1 VKGLD
6 AQPVARYEKALSAG
20 VPYGEG
26 KHASK
31 VLYTVRPIFFVQV
44 NDGFRVAVGAVL
56 VTQRLQ
62 LLPQGGM
69 VVDFA
74 VENNPDRAVFV
85 AEGLVAGREIDNTK
99 PSHADSNG
107 SGRIDSL
114 VVRSAMDHGGTHPP
128 ESLRLNPRASEL
140 HDPGDAAHL
149 FILLAG

>member
-1 VKGLD
+1 
-6 AQPVARYEKALSAG
+6 LSAG

-26 KHASK
+26 KLLE
-31 VLYTVRPIFFVQV
+31 VLYTGPTHILRTGERWFPC
-44 NDGFRVAVGAVL
+44 
-56 VTQRLQ
+56 RLWCGMGDPARLE
-62 LLPQGGM
+62 LLPSPQGGM